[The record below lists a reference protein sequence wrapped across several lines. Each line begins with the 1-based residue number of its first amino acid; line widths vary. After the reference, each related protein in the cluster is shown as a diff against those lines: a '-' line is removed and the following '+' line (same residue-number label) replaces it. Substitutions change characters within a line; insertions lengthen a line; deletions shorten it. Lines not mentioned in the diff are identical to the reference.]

1 MDEGN
6 KTMNPI
12 TELSLFKVEQKM
24 GEVIHDSI
32 SNVLSEVFDSALQ
45 SMFFQIAEIPE
56 AKQMYKMLYGW
67 EIETRE
73 EYQAQ
78 CWNNLFKD

>member
-1 MDEGN
+1 MSEN

-12 TELSLFKVEQKM
+12 TELSLFKMEQKI
-24 GEVIHDSI
+24 GNVIPDNI
-32 SNVLSEVFDSALQ
+32 GNVLGDTCDSLLQ
-45 SMFFQIAEIPE
+45 QILFQVAEIPE

-73 EYQAQ
+73 EYTSQ
-78 CWNNLFKD
+78 CWNNLFKE

>member
-1 MDEGN
+1 MSEN

-12 TELSLFKVEQKM
+12 TELSLFKMEQKI
-24 GEVIHDSI
+24 GNVIPDSI
-32 SNVLSEVFDSALQ
+32 SNVLGEVFDSVLQ
-45 SMFFQIAEIPE
+45 EILFQVAEIPE
-56 AKQMYKMLYGW
+56 AKQTYKTLYGW

-78 CWNNLFKD
+78 CWNNLFKE

>member
-1 MDEGN
+1 MSEN

-12 TELSLFKVEQKM
+12 TELSLFKMEQKI
-24 GEVIHDSI
+24 GNVIPDSI
-32 SNVLSEVFDSALQ
+32 SNVLGEVFDSVLQ
-45 SMFFQIAEIPE
+45 EILFQVAEFPE
-56 AKQMYKMLYGW
+56 AKQMYKTLYGW

-78 CWNNLFKD
+78 CWNNLFKE